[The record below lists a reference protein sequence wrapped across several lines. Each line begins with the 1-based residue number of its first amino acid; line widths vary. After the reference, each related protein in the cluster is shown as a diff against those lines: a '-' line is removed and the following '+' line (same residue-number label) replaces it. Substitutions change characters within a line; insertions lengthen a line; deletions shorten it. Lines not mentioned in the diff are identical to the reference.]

1 MDSRRADELDNDDRG
16 ASKRNTKSSGL
27 PTAEDLLK
35 PSDSLVSS
43 VEESSFN
50 DLFWDQ
56 IIKYAATA
64 MIVLTLL
71 DLLSSIREDTVQ
83 CMTPTNYTRDQGAFI
98 NSYCSQFTPPTVY
111 FPFFLVGQATIIYG
125 LHFLWFS
132 WFSGK
137 FHYFLSLATS
147 LDRCRESKTGS
158 YSLRNFVLC
167 RALLG
172 CFEGSKTIT
181 LFYILKLLLQLL
193 LSGIF
198 IYFSFEVEIF
208 GNYSPP
214 FVCPRS
220 DNKIPETWPIGGYRV
235 PCVLTSLNLLVAVR
249 WLNVILLSGICFSA
263 LYGFVWC
270 LWEHKSRLNWVLVA
284 DFSFLSGLP
293 PYMYV
298 PKGYK
303 QFWKSW
309 GQFCQYRIKDDFHF
323 LVLKLYREDA
333 GHAQVLREVLI
344 DDFIR
349 KREQRQFERLNLWK
363 NLGKLSLVNELKSI
377 ELSSQGKHAAEEV
390 DNSAYNCDEGDD
402 LGNTLQSVL
411 YNSLNTMALNLVE
424 IDVLD
429 IAFGTS
435 GYKLQMAARSKRVVA
450 VDLNPHY
457 LNEEKPVCKK
467 MYTAG
472 IAHFKT
478 MDNIFAKEKDVIH
491 QFRDQLINEYCP
503 LGTQPNMRTA
513 RANTIL
519 VGPIPASSTHGE
531 AVPILDEHMANAL
544 AGPIPESG
552 TRQEAVSV
560 LSKRSRVV
568 SIHWLLKWMEEHD
581 LLCTKS
587 YLVTVTPQ
595 TVEGKS
601 VRHHFVEFKPDPDL
615 DWK

>member
-16 ASKRNTKSSGL
+16 VNKRNTKSSGL

-158 YSLRNFVLC
+158 YSLRNFVLS
-167 RALLG
+167 RALFG
-172 CFEGSKTIT
+172 CFEGSKTII

-323 LVLKLYREDA
+323 LLLKLYREDA

-344 DDFIR
+344 DNFIR

-363 NLGKLSLVNELKSI
+363 NLGKLSLGNQITFNLYIHWHVVYVDASLPCMSKQCTSQRIYVYRTHTAEYLHSI
-377 ELSSQGKHAAEEV
+377 VQ
-390 DNSAYNCDEGDD
+390 
-402 LGNTLQSVL
+402 
-411 YNSLNTMALNLVE
+411 
-424 IDVLD
+424 
-429 IAFGTS
+429 
-435 GYKLQMAARSKRVVA
+435 
-450 VDLNPHY
+450 VDLCTVQIPTSHS
-457 LNEEKPVCKK
+457 VCMCTGCRNLQYALSPTTLCLASCMCSPMLIH
-467 MYTAG
+467 MY
-472 IAHFKT
+472 
-478 MDNIFAKEKDVIH
+478 
-491 QFRDQLINEYCP
+491 
-503 LGTQPNMRTA
+503 
-513 RANTIL
+513 
-519 VGPIPASSTHGE
+519 IP
-531 AVPILDEHMANAL
+531 
-544 AGPIPESG
+544 
-552 TRQEAVSV
+552 
-560 LSKRSRVV
+560 
-568 SIHWLLKWMEEHD
+568 
-581 LLCTKS
+581 
-587 YLVTVTPQ
+587 
-595 TVEGKS
+595 
-601 VRHHFVEFKPDPDL
+601 
-615 DWK
+615 